1 MVSWSVKDRRDQTLD
16 PERLPCWTAARVTWG
31 SALGLLV
38 GALCVYVLHTKL
50 YSFNIQLSPNTANF
64 HRKKERNRGKE
75 QEKGRQTD
83 STLGLSSIGSRET
96 QAGSAGG
103 HLTGPPLLPHIFSLR
118 LHSKTERQEEGWRK
132 WLHLDWFWRL
142 STGRSASV
150 HWGQDEF
157 IAPHFTHL
165 SFPFAASSLFC
176 PPSFSFLF
184 CCLLSAVPPSEN
196 YHFSDSFL

>member
-16 PERLPCWTAARVTWG
+16 PKRLPCWAPAKVTWG
-31 SALGLLV
+31 SALGPLV
-38 GALCVYVLHTKL
+38 CSLCVYAIHTKL
-50 YSFNIQLSPNTANF
+50 YRFNILFPYSANF
-64 HRKKERNRGKE
+64 HQKKERNKE
-75 QEKGRQTD
+75 KKQENGRQTD
-83 STLGLSSIGSRET
+83 STSGLSSIGSRET

-132 WLHLDWFWRL
+132 WLHLVWFWRL

-150 HWGQDEF
+150 HWEQDEF

-165 SFPFAASSLFC
+165 SFSFAASSLFY
-176 PPSFSFLF
+176 PLFSSVFSV
-184 CCLLSAVPPSEN
+184 LLN
-196 YHFSDSFL
+196 QHYY